1 MITAVMQPR
10 GSLATRRMSA
20 HWAVFAAAT
29 LTTLVT
35 AVIGAA
41 LAVFAGQALPL
52 AVRHDLSSASGTALS
67 ISGPVSNGQVAS
79 TAGTLRTD
87 VRQSLHGVPFGFWSG
102 TWSDT
107 LNLVPGALP
116 ARPASA
122 GKGNTPVLVA
132 AALGGIKS
140 HAVLVA
146 GQWPGAPA
154 SSASAARP
162 ASGTTGSEA
171 ADPVPAALP
180 AAAAALLHVS
190 PGDVLRLRGGINHAG
205 VSFRLTGLF
214 APRKLSGSA
223 ASY

>member
-1 MITAVMQPR
+1 MIAAVMQPR

-20 HWAVFAAAT
+20 HWGVLAAAG

-35 AVIGAA
+35 GVIGAA

-102 TWSDT
+102 TWSDP

-122 GKGNTPVLVA
+122 GKGNNALHGA
-132 AALGGIKS
+132 AALGR
-140 HAVLVA
+140 V
-146 GQWPGAPA
+146 Q
-154 SSASAARP
+154 RQ
-162 ASGTTGSEA
+162 GS
-171 ADPVPAALP
+171 
-180 AAAAALLHVS
+180 
-190 PGDVLRLRGGINHAG
+190 
-205 VSFRLTGLF
+205 
-214 APRKLSGSA
+214 
-223 ASY
+223 